1 MPKHRKPQQY
11 TLQELADFL
20 AAGSPVT
27 ELRGDAQVVIRRLN
41 SLSAATAGDLAF
53 LASKAY
59 RRQLA
64 GNGASAV
71 ILSPADA
78 EGFDGNALVHSN
90 PYAAYARLSAL
101 FETRLPARG
110 GVHSTAVVDVSA
122 SLGADVAVGP
132 YAVIAAGV
140 VIGDGT
146 EIGAGCHIGAD
157 SEIGEGGL
165 LHPGVTL
172 YHGVS
177 IGRRVVIHSGAVI
190 GADGFGFANDAGR
203 WVKIHQI
210 GGVEIG
216 DDVEIGASTTIDR
229 GALGNTVIGNNVI
242 IDNLVQIAHNV
253 RIGDHSALAGCAAIA
268 GSTVVGRHCVL
279 AGGAGLVGHIELC
292 DGVTV
297 TARSMI
303 TRSIDKPGTY
313 SSGTP
318 FEDNASWKRNA
329 VRFGRLDELA
339 RRLGNLEKQQSQDKE
354 RKR

>member
-1 MPKHRKPQQY
+1 LPKHRIPPQF

-20 AAGSPVT
+20 AADAPVT
-27 ELRGDAQVVIRRLN
+27 DLRGDAGAVIRRLN
-41 SLSAATAGDLAF
+41 TLSAATAGDLTF

-64 GNGASAV
+64 GSKASAV

-78 EGFDGNALVHSN
+78 EGYEGNVLVHPN
-90 PYAAYARLSAL
+90 PYLAFARLSAL
-101 FETRLPARG
+101 FETRPQPGG
-110 GVHSTAVVDVSA
+110 GVHPTAVVDASA
-122 SLGADVAVGP
+122 SLGADVSVGP
-132 YAVIAAGV
+132 NTVIGAGV
-140 VIGDGT
+140 VIGAGT

-157 SEIGEGGL
+157 SEIGAGGL
-165 LHPGVTL
+165 LHAGVTL

-177 IGRRVVIHSGAVI
+177 IGCRVVIHSGAVI
-190 GADGFGFANDAGR
+190 GADGFGFANESGR

-216 DDVEIGASTTIDR
+216 DDVEIGAATTIDR

-268 GSTVVGRHCVL
+268 GSTVIGRYCVL

-292 DGVTV
+292 DRVTV

-303 TRSIDKPGTY
+303 TRSIDTPGTY

-318 FEDNASWKRNA
+318 FEDNAAWKRNA
-329 VRFGRLDELA
+329 VRFGQLDKLA
-339 RRLGNLEKQQSQDKE
+339 RRLGNLEKQQSQNKEDK
-354 RKR
+354 R